1 MSAQDSPLEDFRLAV
16 AAATRAISNDGEV
29 DVQFVSERPAV
40 TGKTVRLTKPSAELP
55 YQEVCQAR
63 GEADSV
69 ALRFRHHDPGIHQTY
84 VPEGQLARVSFN
96 AFEQARCEALGTRRM
111 IGVKQ
116 NLDVVLEKYC
126 TSHGFHQVAD
136 RENAPLPEVLRLLAR
151 EALTGDHPP
160 VSASKM
166 VDLWRPE
173 LEQKIGVD
181 LSHLGKVL
189 GDQEAFARATREV
202 LATLGMIEHAATDEQ
217 DEMDPEDEAE
227 GEDSS
232 SGSGDSEADQGA
244 EAQGSEMQ
252 EASDAAG
259 EEGGEGLDDDM
270 LDFSSMAMDDDADT
284 TPGGRW
290 RPEFDGRNEP
300 GDPPYHAYTGEYDEI
315 VDASTLCDE
324 EELIRL
330 RRNLDQQLA
339 GLQGLIARLA
349 NRLQRR
355 LLAKQLREWT
365 FDLEEGLLDAARL
378 ERVVTTPMYPL
389 AYKQE
394 KETDFRDTVVS
405 LLLDN
410 SGSMR
415 GRPIM
420 VAAMSADI
428 LAGTLERCGV
438 KVEILGFTTRAWKGG
453 HARERWI
460 AEGKAANPG
469 RLNDLRHIIYKSADT
484 PLRRARKSLG
494 LMLREGLLKENI
506 DGEGLMW
513 AHDRLLARQEQR
525 RILMVISDGAP
536 VDDSTLSVNRSNYLE
551 RHLREVITHIEQNS
565 AVELLAIGIG
575 HDVTRYYSRAVT
587 LVDAEQLGGTIMEE
601 LADLFDADTNPRRVR
616 REKKAASRAK

>member
-1 MSAQDSPLEDFRLAV
+1 MSGQDTPLEDFRLAV

-40 TGKTVRLTKPSAELP
+40 TGKTVRLTKPSVELP
-55 YQEVCQAR
+55 YEEVCQAR
-63 GEADSV
+63 GEADSI

-84 VPEGQLARVSFN
+84 VPDSQLARVSFN

-111 IGVKQ
+111 IGIKH

-136 RENAPLPEVLRLLAR
+136 RENAPLHEVLKLLAR

-160 VSASKM
+160 VSASAM

-173 LEQKIGVD
+173 LEQKIGND
-181 LSHLGKVL
+181 MSHLNKLL

-202 LATLGMIEHAATDEQ
+202 LATLGLIESAATDEQ

-232 SGSGDSEADQGA
+232 SGSSDSDADQGA

-259 EEGGEGLDDDM
+259 EEGGEGFDDDM
-270 LDFSSMAMDDDADT
+270 LDFSSMAMDDDAAT

-290 RPEFDGRNEP
+290 RPDFDGRNER

-315 VDASTLCDE
+315 VDAATLCDE
-324 EELIRL
+324 EELTRL

-378 ERVVTTPMYPL
+378 ERVVTTPLYPL
-389 AYKQE
+389 AFKQE

-469 RLNDLRHIIYKSADT
+469 RLNDLRHIIYKSADQ

-506 DGEGLMW
+506 DGEALMW
-513 AHDRLLARQEQR
+513 AHDRLLARPEQR
-525 RILMVISDGAP
+525 RIMMVISDGAP

-601 LADLFDADTNPRRVR
+601 LANLFDADTNPSRTR
-616 REKKAASRAK
+616 RAKRTARA

>member
-1 MSAQDSPLEDFRLAV
+1 MSGQDTSLEDFRLAV

-29 DVQFVSERPAV
+29 DVQFVTERPAV
-40 TGKTVRLTKPSAELP
+40 TGKTVRLTKPSVDLP

-84 VPEGQLARVSFN
+84 IPEGQLARVSFN

-126 TSHGFHQVAD
+126 TTRGFHQVAD
-136 RENAPLPEVLRLLAR
+136 RENAPLQEVLKLLAR

-160 VSASKM
+160 VSAAAM

-173 LEQKIGVD
+173 LEQKIGTD
-181 LSHLGKVL
+181 LAHLDKYL
-189 GDQEAFARATREV
+189 GDQEAFAKATREV
-202 LATLGMIEHAATDEQ
+202 LATLGLIENASVNEN

-232 SGSGDSEADQGA
+232 SGSGDSDADQGA
-244 EAQGSEMQ
+244 EAEGSEMQ

-259 EEGGEGLDDDM
+259 EEGGEGFDDDM
-270 LDFSSMAMDDDADT
+270 LDFSSMAMDDDAAT

-290 RPEFDGRNEP
+290 RPDFDGRNEP
-300 GDPPYHAYTGEYDEI
+300 GDPPYHAYTLEYDEI
-315 VDASTLCDE
+315 INADTLCDE

-389 AYKQE
+389 VYKQE

-469 RLNDLRHIIYKSADT
+469 RLNDLRHIIYKSADM
-484 PLRRARKSLG
+484 PLHRARKSLG

-506 DGEGLMW
+506 DGEALMW
-513 AHDRLLARQEQR
+513 AHDRLLARTEQR

-601 LADLFDADTNPRRVR
+601 LADLFDADTNPHRARRDK
-616 REKKAASRAK
+616 KKAART

>member
-1 MSAQDSPLEDFRLAV
+1 MTAQDTPVEEFRRLV

-29 DVQFVSERPAV
+29 DVQFVAERPAV

-55 YQEVCQAR
+55 YEEVSQAR
-63 GEADSV
+63 GEADAV
-69 ALRFRHHDPGIHQTY
+69 ALRFRHHDAGVHSIY
-84 VPEGQLARVSFN
+84 VPDGQLARVSFN
-96 AFEQARCEALGTRRM
+96 AFEQARCEALGARRM
-111 IGVKQ
+111 LGVKQ
-116 NLDVVLEKYC
+116 NLDVVLDKYC
-126 TSHGFHQVAD
+126 ITHGFHQVVE
-136 RENAPLPEVLRLLAR
+136 RENAPLHEVLKLLAR
-151 EALTGDHPP
+151 EVLTGDHPP
-160 VSASKM
+160 ATAAKM

-173 LEQKIGVD
+173 LEQKIGSD
-181 LSHLGKVL
+181 LANLEKCIA
-189 GDQEAFARATREV
+189 DQEAFARATREV
-202 LATLGMIEHAATDEQ
+202 LATLGLIENANPDDQDDTDP
-217 DEMDPEDEAE
+217 DEDAE
-227 GEDSS
+227 GDDSS
-232 SGSGDSEADQGA
+232 SGSGDSDSEQGA
-244 EAQGSEMQ
+244 QAEGSEMQ
-252 EASDAAG
+252 EASEASG
-259 EEGGEGLDDDM
+259 EEGGEGFDDDM
-270 LDFSSMAMDDDADT
+270 LDFSSMSMDDDSAT

-290 RPEFDGRNEP
+290 RPEFDGQNEP
-300 GDPPYHAYTGEYDEI
+300 GEPAYHAYTGEYDEV
-315 VDASTLCDE
+315 VDAATLCDE
-324 EELIRL
+324 EELTRL
-330 RRNLDQQLA
+330 RRNLDQQLT
-339 GLQGLIARLA
+339 GLQGVIARLA

-378 ERVVTTPMYPL
+378 ERIITTPMYPM

-394 KETDFRDTVVS
+394 KETDFKDTVVT

-460 AEGKAANPG
+460 AEGKPANPG
-469 RLNDLRHIIYKSADT
+469 RLNDLRHLIYKSADT
-484 PLRRARKSLG
+484 PLRRSRKSLG

-506 DGEGLMW
+506 DGEALMW
-513 AHDRLLARQEQR
+513 AHDRLLARPEQR

-551 RHLREVITHIEQNS
+551 RHLREVITHIETRS

-575 HDVTRYYSRAVT
+575 HDVTRYYRRAVT

-601 LADLFDADTNPRRVR
+601 LADLFETDPLPQRTRRR
-616 REKKAASRAK
+616 ARAARG